1 MNTRPGFLP
10 GRGPA
15 FPVRLP
21 AFGILFVDSYW
32 GASYGF
38 DPEYPA
44 FPAFPP
50 GPPPVDPNRP
60 TGGLQLDVDPRQA
73 LVYANGWPM
82 GVVESYS
89 GYYQHLEL
97 PAGPHVIEIVAPGYE
112 PLVVDVTVTPG
123 RTTTYRGTLNRA
135 RN

>member
-1 MNTRPGFLP
+1 MNTRPNVP
-10 GRGPA
+10 GRGV

-38 DPEYPA
+38 DPAYLP
-44 FPAFPP
+44 FPP
-50 GPPPVDPNRP
+50 PPP
-60 TGGLQLDVDPRQA
+60 
-73 LVYANGWPM
+73 
-82 GVVESYS
+82 
-89 GYYQHLEL
+89 
-97 PAGPHVIEIVAPGYE
+97 GPHVIEILSPGYE
-112 PLVVDVTVTPG
+112 PLVMDITVTPG